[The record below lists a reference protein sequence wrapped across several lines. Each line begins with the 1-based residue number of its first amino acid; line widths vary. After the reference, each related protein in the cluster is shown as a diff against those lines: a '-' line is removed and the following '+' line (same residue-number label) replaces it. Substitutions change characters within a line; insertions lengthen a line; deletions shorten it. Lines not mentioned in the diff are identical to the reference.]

1 MDERARRVGENEA
14 LFRAVNEQVSQLSE
28 QFESVEEPMSAIC
41 ECGRLD
47 CNDRLEVTTTAYE
60 RVRDDGALF
69 LIKPGHVAEDVESV
83 VRREDTYWVIRKH
96 AGEPAALARDTDPR
110 S

>member
-14 LFRAVNEQVSQLSE
+14 LFRAVNEQVAQLGE

-41 ECGRLD
+41 ECGRLE
-47 CNDRLEVTTTAYE
+47 CNDRLDVTTSAYE
-60 RVRDDGALF
+60 AVRRDGALF
-69 LIKPGHVAEDVESV
+69 LIKPGHAAQDVESV
-83 VRREDTYWVIRKH
+83 VEREETYWVVRKH
-96 AGEPAALARDTDPR
+96 AGEPTALARVTDPR